1 MSYSVS
7 YNQDGSVT
15 FFDTEGNRIEKPSDW
30 DAKVSEYQ
38 SALPMIL
45 LRQERNRLLSE
56 TDWMSFSDSPT
67 MSTEWQTYRQALRDL
82 PANSTPSLDENGNL
96 TGVEWPTKPE

>member
-7 YNQDGSVT
+7 YNKDGSVT
-15 FFDTEGNRIEKPSDW
+15 FFDAEGNRIEKPSDW

-56 TDWMSFSDSPT
+56 TDWRSFSDSPT

-82 PANSTPSLDENGNL
+82 PSTASPSLDENKQL

>member
-7 YNQDGSVT
+7 YNKDGSVT